1 MAYKQ
6 AFELGPPPEFDD
18 STTHRLVVDQL
29 SASYMVPIR
38 KGIISA
44 FMMRDGLIITMCE
57 NDMSEALEPIYERVE
72 DDHSLLRRSG
82 DVSMLA
88 QALLDVCE
96 LLVWESSDTSRRPEY
111 RACAG
116 VRGRDPQGRV
126 SGPRFSSGA
135 SCLSFTLTGQLE
147 FVRRLFIVQAQIT
160 RFRRQL
166 TPLLYACYIIRDQDT
181 ARSAAAGALTQPRRG
196 RQASTATTASISHL
210 AGFGGGSGA
219 APTGPS
225 QGISPHLAAGPQ
237 GIPNIHGLH
246 GGNAA
251 VPGFAI
257 PGVAPAGAS
266 TAGGLGGMHVPP
278 VPDFS
283 IPGSGAGVVNDFD
296 VAAAAIPEGGEWP
309 PGPGEHGR
317 PRTPG
322 STPSHRE
329 DSCTRTATPTPASNP
344 TVAANAAT
352 AAAVMSGTAPGAV
365 TGYFSP
371 LSKVYMNDVIDHLEV
386 SSDEAGSRPRAH
398 ARWS

>member
-1 MAYKQ
+1 MT
-6 AFELGPPPEFDD
+6 E
-18 STTHRLVVDQL
+18 THRLVVDQL

-88 QALLDVCE
+88 QALLDVTVDLSIE
-96 LLVWESSDTSRRPEY
+96 IAQAFEAEILKAESQVLVSPE
-111 RACAG
+111 
-116 VRGRDPQGRV
+116 
-126 SGPRFSSGA
+126 
-135 SCLSFTLTGQLE
+135 LE

-181 ARSAAAGALTQPRRG
+181 ARSAAAGELTLPRRN
-196 RQASTATTASISHL
+196 RTNSTATAASLS
-210 AGFGGGSGA
+210 AMGAGSGQ
-219 APTGPS
+219 PQSTMGLGPS

-257 PGVAPAGAS
+257 PGVAPAGAG
-266 TAGGLGGMHVPP
+266 TAGGLTGGLGGMGMGGMPMP
-278 VPDFS
+278 SVPDVA
-283 IPGSGAGVVNDFD
+283 IPGSGTGADMPPTD
-296 VAAAAIPEGGEWP
+296 IPEEGEWP
-309 PGPGEHGR
+309 PTK
-317 PRTPG
+317 RTP
-322 STPSHRE
+322 SPRE
-329 DSCTRTATPTPASNP
+329 SSGNGASRTATPTPANNP

-352 AAAVMSGTAPGAV
+352 AAAVSAGHVHSTP
-365 TGYFSP
+365 GYFSL

-386 SSDEAGSRPRAH
+386 SSRTLELTADGRRLVRAVCQHVRPPHRLRVQRPLLPDEQQHGAPEHRDRHFPA
-398 ARWS
+398 